1 MHFWRFTKSMATLK
15 LENISKQFSKKVW
28 GVRKIDLDV
37 QDKEF
42 IVFLGPSGCGKT
54 TTLRMIAG
62 LEEVTT
68 GSIYIDG
75 KDMTETPPRKRNLS
89 MVFQSYA
96 VWPHLTVYENLAF
109 ALRLKKIEKAEVDKI
124 VCNVA
129 EMVKIA
135 ELIDRY
141 PRQLSGG
148 QQQRVALARAL
159 AVKPKLFLMDEPLS
173 NLDAKLRVIMRT
185 ELKAIHQKTQ
195 ATSIFVTHDQSEAMS
210 MADRIVIMKDGEVV
224 QIGSPDDVYF
234 ESADVF
240 VAGFIGTPPTNF
252 FDVDVINSNGQ
263 IIFQHPSFSLEL
275 DEKHNALLRD
285 YGKPRLILG
294 MRPEN
299 ILTNVKQSSRFF
311 LSKKSPQTLF
321 SEKALVV
328 EPQGSHQIIAID
340 LHGQIIKIVAPA
352 HPKVMPGE
360 NLSLSFQQE
369 RIHLFDVETKK
380 RLEKK

>member
-1 MHFWRFTKSMATLK
+1 MATLK

-37 QDKEF
+37 PDKEF
-42 IVFLGPSGCGKT
+42 IVLLGPSGCGKT

-68 GSIYIDG
+68 GAIFIDG
-75 KDMTETPPRKRNLS
+75 KDITEAPPRKRDLS

-96 VWPHLTVYENLAF
+96 VWPHLTVYDNLAF
-109 ALRLKKIEKAEVDKI
+109 ALRLKKINKAEIDK
-124 VCNVA
+124 VVREVA
-129 EMVKIA
+129 NMVKIG
-135 ELIDRY
+135 ELLERY

-173 NLDAKLRVIMRT
+173 NLDAKLRVMMRT

-210 MADRIVIMKDGEVV
+210 LADRIVIMKDGEVV
-224 QIGSPDDVYF
+224 QIGTTDDVYF
-234 ESADVF
+234 ESANVF

-252 FDVDVINSNGQ
+252 FDVDVSSRNGEY
-263 IIFQHPSFSLEL
+263 ILQHPFFTLMLDQVHSTMLEG
-275 DEKHNALLRD
+275 
-285 YGKPRLILG
+285 YGKEQLILG
-294 MRPEN
+294 VRPEN
-299 ILTNVKQSSRFF
+299 LLITNQSDAV
-311 LSKKSPQTLF
+311 F

-328 EPQGSHQIIAID
+328 EPQGSHQIIAIE
-340 LHGQIIKIVAPA
+340 LNGQIIKIVAPA
-352 HPKVMPGE
+352 HPKVSPGE
-360 NLSLSFQQE
+360 TLHLTFQQE
-369 RIHLFDVETKK
+369 RVHLFDVETEK
-380 RLEKK
+380 RIQ